1 LTRPYYPVALNL
13 VDKPVLVVGGGAVA
27 EGKVEGLLE
36 AGALVT
42 VVSPTLTGR
51 LLGMAAQGRFA
62 WRQRPFEVA
71 DVEGAWIVIAAT
83 DDVTVNA
90 RVADAARGAGRLV
103 NAVDDVPNCDFIA
116 TSIVRR
122 GDVQISISTGGGSPA
137 MARWLR
143 EQLDAALPAELGDL
157 LDAVGEVRAK
167 LKAKGA
173 VPPYAAWKAA
183 IEAAL
188 SPPLSPGEAENRSMP
203 GQDGAGRPH
212 HRSAEPGPH
221 LLSGHPLPGGEEPRR
236 GTVYLVGA
244 GPGDPGLLTLRA
256 VSCLA
261 GADAVVYD
269 QLVDDGVLRLARPDA
284 RLIYVGKRPG
294 RHHAEQDEINRM
306 LVELAREGL
315 AVVRLKGG
323 DPFVFGRGGEE
334 ALALRQAGVPFEVV
348 PGVSSAL
355 AAPAAAGIPV
365 THRGRASAVTGV
377 TGHECGPDSSV
388 DWDVLGRSGAT
399 LVVLMG
405 MGNLPRIVDRLLA
418 AGRSPDEPVAVVQ
431 NATRHDQRVLRASLA
446 AVAGEAAAA
455 GLGSPAVIVVGA
467 VAELGDVLPPQD
479 VSFRAQRATSAVPVS
494 TTGGRDHRDGPG
506 SRSPRSSE

>member
-1 LTRPYYPVALNL
+1 MTRPYYPVALDL

-27 EGKVEGLLE
+27 EGKVDGLLE
-36 AGALVT
+36 AGARVT

-62 WRQRPFEVA
+62 WRKRPFEVA

-83 DDVTVNA
+83 DDTAVNA
-90 RVADAARGAGRLV
+90 RVADAARAAGRLV

-143 EQLDAALPAELGDL
+143 EQLDAALPAELGEL
-157 LDAVGEVRAK
+157 LDALSEVRAK
-167 LKAKGA
+167 LKATGA

-188 SPPLSPGEAENRSMP
+188 SSPRPSGEVEGESVPREAGARPPHHPAQP
-203 GQDGAGRPH
+203 RPH
-212 HRSAEPGPH
+212 LAF
-221 LLSGHPLPGGEEPRR
+221 GHPLPEGEEPRR

-256 VSCLA
+256 LSCLA

-269 QLVDDGVLRLARPDA
+269 QLVDDEVLRLARPDA
-284 RLIYVGKRPG
+284 RLIYVGKQPG
-294 RHHAEQDEINRM
+294 RHHAAQDEINRL
-306 LVELAREGL
+306 LVELARERL

-365 THRGRASAVTGV
+365 THRGRASAVTVV
-377 TGHECGPDSSV
+377 TGHECGPGSSV
-388 DWDVLGRSGAT
+388 DWDALARSRAT

-431 NATRHDQRVLRASLA
+431 NATRHNQLVLRASLA
-446 AVAGEAAAA
+446 TVAAEAEAA

-467 VAELGDVLPPQD
+467 VAELNDLLSPQE
-479 VSFRAQRATSAVPVS
+479 VSFRAQRVTSTAPAAT
-494 TTGGRDHRDGPG
+494 GRRDYHDGRD
-506 SRSPRSSE
+506 SSSPRCSE